1 MPIPT
6 LLDEL
11 FADVE
16 GSPAAQAERVQAF
29 KSAAA
34 ASEAETAAGH
44 VKLDFVSP
52 DEAGGRQFK
61 ILRKAP
67 GGQSEIEAKFAE
79 ITKSFGGTALTPEI
93 QTQLAAVQGWI
104 QKDWTPTNPVATNM
118 YPYDLI
124 PMARQLWPR
133 DTPLRNTIPRGE
145 GQGGAKEFMRI
156 LSVSNAGV
164 PSGAANLSIGF
175 NSLTGTSTWGSAPV
189 TLNRPP
195 KISYT
200 GDRKSVLYMEL
211 GVSDAVSFVSYFKGL
226 GFDNQRTL
234 SRTAALWAHLLGEE
248 RIDLYGRGTATGYAG
263 AISVP
268 GTVTAT
274 GGASGGTI
282 PDASYF
288 VYVAGYTGTGYSAVS
303 TVAATGALAG
313 GGDNTITVAIGTEPA
328 GALAYGVWVG
338 TTTGI
343 ANAHFQGIFPGNPI
357 VLTSYTAAGAVTLGT
372 DSSADANI
380 YDGILTV
387 AADTAQT
394 GYFSRVNAPWSIT
407 HPGREIDTMLRT
419 MFTSYSADPDELWMD
434 GTTRQYLG
442 ELMRIGGTAGA
453 ASGYRTNVVAG
464 STGAVMSTTVTGFAN
479 SNTGKVLSAKTHR
492 FMPVGNCLARS
503 VAVPYPDA
511 HVSAPSTKFNVQD
524 YMAIEWP
531 LLQMSYDVSTY
542 QIGTL
547 VHQAPMLYGLLTG
560 IQSAAA

>member
-1 MPIPT
+1 MAPRIPN

-11 FADVE
+11 FYDVE
-16 GSPAAQAERVQAF
+16 GNPAVQADRLTAF

-44 VKLDFVSP
+44 VRVDMAQV
-52 DEAGGRQFK
+52 EGRNFSL
-61 ILRKAP
+61 LRKAP
-67 GGQSEIEAKFAE
+67 GGLDDIQAQFAE
-79 ITKSFGGTALTPEI
+79 ITKSFGGSAPADIQQALVG
-93 QTQLAAVQGWI
+93 VQSWI
-104 QKDWTPTNPVATNM
+104 QKDWTPTSPISGNM

-133 DTPLRNTIPRGE
+133 DTPLRNTIPRE
-145 GQGGAKEFMRI
+145 AGQGGAKEFMRI

-164 PSGAANLSIGF
+164 PGGAADLLIGF
-175 NSLTGTSTWGSAPV
+175 NSQTSTSNWGSAPV
-189 TLNRPP
+189 VLNRPP

-248 RIDLYGRGTATGYAG
+248 KLDLYGRGTASGYAG
-263 AISVP
+263 AVSAP

-274 GGASGGTI
+274 GGASGGFI

-288 VYVAGYTGTGYSAVS
+288 VYTAAYTGTGYSAVS

-338 TTTGI
+338 TVTGI
-343 ANAHFQGIFPGNPI
+343 ANAKFQGVFSGNPI
-357 VLTSYTAAGAVTLGT
+357 VLTTYNASGPVTAGT
-372 DSSADANI
+372 DSSANANV

-387 AADTAQT
+387 AADPAQS
-394 GYFSRVNAPWSIT
+394 GYFKRVNAAWNST
-407 HPGREIDTMLRT
+407 TPGKEIDDMLAA
-419 MFTSYSADPDELWMD
+419 MFVNFAARPDELWMD
-434 GTTRQYLG
+434 GVSRERLG
-442 ELMRIGGTAGA
+442 QLMRTGGSTG
-453 ASGYRTNVVAG
+453 SGYRTNVVAG
-464 STGAVMSTTVTGFAN
+464 STGAIMSTTVTGFAN
-479 SNTGKVLSAKTHR
+479 ANTGQVLDINTHR
-492 FMPVGNCLARS
+492 FMPVGNVLARS
-503 VAVPYPDA
+503 TSVPYPDA
-511 HVSAPSTKFNVQD
+511 HVAAPVTKFNVQD

-547 VHQAPMLYGLLTG
+547 VHQAPMLNGLLVG
-560 IQSAAA
+560 VQ

>member
-6 LLDEL
+6 VLDEI
-11 FADVE
+11 FADIA
-16 GSPAAQAERVQAF
+16 GDPAAQATRSLAL
-29 KSAAA
+29 KSAATESA
-34 ASEAETAAGH
+34 EEAESGRTRI
-44 VKLDFVSP
+44 DFFSA
-52 DEAGGRQFK
+52 EEQGGRQFS

-67 GGQSEIEAKFAE
+67 AGLDDVQAKFAE
-79 ITKSFGGTALTPEI
+79 ITKSFGAGGGITPDL
-93 QTQLAAVQGWI
+93 QAQLDGVQSWI
-104 QKDWTPTNPVATNM
+104 QKDWTPTTPISGNM

-133 DTPLRNTIPRGE
+133 DTPLRNTIPRE
-145 GQGGAKEFMRI
+145 PGQGGAKEFMRI

-164 PSGAANLSIGF
+164 PNGAADLLIGF
-175 NSLTGTSTWGSAPV
+175 NSQTQTSNWGSAPV
-189 TLNRPP
+189 VLNRPK
-195 KISYT
+195 KITYT

-234 SRTAALWAHLLGEE
+234 SRTALLWAHLLGEE
-248 RIDLYGRGTATGYAG
+248 RLDLYGRGSAAGYAG
-263 AISVP
+263 AVSAP

-274 GGASGGTI
+274 GGASGGFI

-288 VYVAGYTGTGYSAVS
+288 VYVAAYTGTGYSAVS

-357 VLTSYTAAGAVTLGT
+357 LLTTYNAAGAVTAGT
-372 DSSADANI
+372 DSSSDATV

-387 AADTAQT
+387 AADPAQS
-394 GYFSRVNAPWSIT
+394 GYFKRVNGNWNT
-407 HPGREIDTMLRT
+407 TTPGAEIDTMLAA
-419 MFTSYSADPDELWMD
+419 MYTSYAARPAELWTD
-434 GTTRQYLG
+434 GATRSRLG
-442 ELMRIGGTAGA
+442 QLMRTGGSTGSA
-453 ASGYRTNVVAG
+453 YRTNVVAG
-464 STGAVMSTTVTGFAN
+464 TTNGQMGTTVVGFAN
-479 SNTGKVLSAKTHR
+479 ANTGDMLDIHTHR
-492 FMPVGNCLARS
+492 FMPVGNVLARS
-503 VAVPYPDA
+503 TSVPFPDA

-524 YMAIEWP
+524 YMSIPWP
-531 LLQMSYDVSTY
+531 LLQMSYDESTY

-560 IQSAAA
+560 IQG